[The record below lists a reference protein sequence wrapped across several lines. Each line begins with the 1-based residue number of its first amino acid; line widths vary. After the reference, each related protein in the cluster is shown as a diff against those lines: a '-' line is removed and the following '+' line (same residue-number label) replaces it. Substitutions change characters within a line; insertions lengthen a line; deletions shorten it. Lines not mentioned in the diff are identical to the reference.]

1 MKQLKFIVVLIM
13 LGLFQ
18 ACVSSS
24 VVATEEQKAKLEL
37 MMNDKSFNIES
48 QVAYPMPSSGMNAVS
63 NLNLLPYGS
72 SATRIDIAMTA
83 NHIKLM
89 NDSLNINLPYYGERQ
104 MGSGY
109 SEKQGIDISK
119 TANHIKLMNDS
130 ININLPYYGER
141 QMGSGYSE
149 KQGIDIQG
157 KPENVLI
164 TYNENK
170 KMYRIKFNAQN
181 NTESFNF
188 DISIYSNLSASVRIN
203 SSDRTSIRFDGDVK
217 MLED

>member
-1 MKQLKFIVVLIM
+1 MKFKVMKQLKFIVVLIM

-109 SEKQGIDISK
+109 SEKQGIDI
-119 TANHIKLMNDS
+119 
-130 ININLPYYGER
+130 
-141 QMGSGYSE
+141 
-149 KQGIDIQG
+149 QG